1 MKLFFQDLNQYK
13 GYIITSIKAQ
23 LKAELANSWLGC
35 LWWILEPTLS
45 MLLYMFVFTIIFH
58 RTTTYIV
65 AFILVGI
72 TYWRF
77 FNHTVMSSITLVKR
91 YRGVLSK
98 IYLPKYILV
107 ISLMGVNGFKL
118 LCSYGPIIALMI
130 YYQVPLSIHMF
141 TTIILTILLL
151 LFTFGVS
158 CWCMHIGVYVEDLH
172 RLMQFVLQA
181 VFYASGVFYPIVDT
195 LSPSFSSV
203 LLSFNPMAL
212 ILYEVRN
219 ALLYATPCHWGLIFI
234 YFGVSIILGI
244 TGVFIIYR
252 KGNQYIK
259 IV

>member
-1 MKLFFQDLNQYK
+1 MKLFVQDLRKYK
-13 GYIITSIKAQ
+13 GYIIASIKSQ

-77 FNHTVMSSITLVKR
+77 FNSTVMSSITLVKR
-91 YRGVLSK
+91 YRSVLTK
-98 IYLPKYILV
+98 IYLPKYVLV
-107 ISLMGVNGFKL
+107 INLIGVNGFKL
-118 LCSYGPIIALMI
+118 LCSYVPIIALML
-130 YYQVPLSIHMF
+130 YYRVQLSIHIF
-141 TTIILTILLL
+141 TIIPLTILLFL
-151 LFTFGVS
+151 LTFGVS
-158 CWCMHIGVYVEDLH
+158 CWFMHIGVYIEDFH

-195 LSPSFSSV
+195 LSPFLSNI
-203 LLSFNPMAL
+203 LLTFNPMSL

-219 ALLYATPCHWGLIFI
+219 VLLYATPCDWLYTAV
-234 YFGVSIILGI
+234 YFGISILLGM
-244 TGVFIIYR
+244 TGIFIIYH
-252 KGNQYIK
+252 KENEYIK